1 MIVIAILIIAFLV
14 AFFVIRYGKIGKA
27 WKEEQARKERE
38 AKAAAAN
45 EAWLKQYKATE
56 AQREK
61 DREEED
67 AWLESL
73 DENMQ
78 PREDLPETEEE
89 DAE

>member
-1 MIVIAILIIAFLV
+1 MIVFAIIIIVLVV
-14 AFFVIRYGKIGKA
+14 AFFVIRNGRAGKA

-61 DREEED
+61 DREEDD

-73 DENMQ
+73 DDNMQ
-78 PREDLPETEEE
+78 PHEDLPEQED